1 MNLRQAINENMARS
15 AAGIGLARF
24 LPPRLRRF
32 AIVYRVL
39 FFVIVIGAI
48 EGYDSSYITSLAVT
62 AAIYAVAAIGLTVL
76 LGWVGQPSIMSAGLL
91 LAGGYCAATLANV
104 LHFTFLLVLVGS
116 IIVGAIAGWLI
127 SIPARRLG
135 GLYQLLATLA
145 VLYFVIDL
153 GNEVQSAQQQLG
165 GYVLPTA
172 SIGGWQ
178 IANPDQWLIVSGV
191 CCLLV
196 AEYFRY
202 LRRGRIGRSWILIRE
217 SRDAAEVSGV
227 QVRQVVSIAFAVTT
241 AATFLAGAL
250 LAYELQTV
258 SFDAFDLLLS
268 VSFVV
273 MIVLG
278 GIGSPGGAIVG
289 AAVVVAIPAL
299 LQTALGS
306 DSSSSLA
313 GDLPAIE
320 GIVFAIIGAAVLL
333 RFDRGGWRLGKRV
346 VSWWRRRRTTAVEGS
361 RAATAPSTQAGTA
374 AGDGAV
380 AGTSPGLV
388 PSAGTRDWLIRIDN
402 LNVRYASGAEALHD
416 INLELAE
423 ESAVAL
429 IGRNGAGKT
438 TLLQAIVGYPP
449 GVGAQITRG
458 EVWLNTARGDR
469 RLTRME
475 AIKRTSLGL
484 RFVPAEIKIF
494 GGLTVRE
501 QLDEARGSRR
511 VHSDTAFGRTFEYFP
526 DLEPLLNAKSGLLSG
541 GERQQLAM
549 AVALLGRPRL
559 LVIDEA
565 SLGLAPMMVSKV
577 TELLKRLHEEG
588 GMSLVIAEQNPAMA
602 FGVAEHLL
610 LLENGRVTSSG
621 PPSEE
626 LHQALLRS
634 YLGAETATA
643 VEEKELAQHQPSASR
658 LAGGLLPGTEAQ

>member
-1 MNLRQAINENMARS
+1 VNLQQAIKENMARS
-15 AAGIGLARF
+15 GAGIGLARF

-39 FFVIVIGAI
+39 FFVIVVAAI
-48 EGYDSSYITSLAVT
+48 EGYGSSYITSLAVT
-62 AAIYAVAAIGLTVL
+62 AAIYAIAAIGLTVL

-104 LHFTFLLVLVGS
+104 LHLTFLLVLVGS

-153 GNEVQSAQQQLG
+153 GNEVQSDQQQLG
-165 GYVLPTA
+165 GYVLPSA

-178 IANPDQWLIVSGV
+178 ISGPDQWLIVSGI

-202 LRRGRIGRSWILIRE
+202 LRRGRIGRSWIMIRE

-227 QVRQVVSIAFAVTT
+227 HVPELVSIAFSVTT
-241 AATFLAGAL
+241 AVNFLAGAL

-299 LQTALGS
+299 LQTAMGNA
-306 DSSSSLA
+306 SSAGLA
-313 GDLPAIE
+313 SDLPAIE
-320 GIVFAIIGAAVLL
+320 GIVFALIGGAVLL
-333 RFDRGGWRLGKRV
+333 RFDRGTWRAGKKV
-346 VSWWRRRRTTAVEGS
+346 VSWWRHRRDSAVERS
-361 RAATAPSTQAGTA
+361 RAVTASSTQAGPTTDHPAA
-374 AGDGAV
+374 AGPPLGV
-380 AGTSPGLV
+380 A
-388 PSAGTRDWLIRIDN
+388 PSAGGRDWLIRIEN
-402 LNVRYASGAEALHD
+402 LSMRYAAGAEGLHD
-416 INLELAE
+416 INLELDE
-423 ESAVAL
+423 ECAVAL

-458 EVWLNTARGDR
+458 EVWLNTERGER

-484 RFVPAEIKIF
+484 RFVPAEIKVF

-511 VHSDTAFGRTFEYFP
+511 IRSDAAAFGQTFDYFP

-559 LVIDEA
+559 LVVDEA

-577 TELLKRLHEEG
+577 TELLKRLHEQG

-602 FGVAEHLL
+602 FGVAEHLVL
-610 LLENGRVTSSG
+610 MENGRVTTSG

-634 YLGAETATA
+634 YLGAETAA
-643 VEEKELAQHQPSASR
+643 VAEEQEVARHLPPARR
-658 LAGGLLPGTEAQ
+658 LARGLLPGTEA